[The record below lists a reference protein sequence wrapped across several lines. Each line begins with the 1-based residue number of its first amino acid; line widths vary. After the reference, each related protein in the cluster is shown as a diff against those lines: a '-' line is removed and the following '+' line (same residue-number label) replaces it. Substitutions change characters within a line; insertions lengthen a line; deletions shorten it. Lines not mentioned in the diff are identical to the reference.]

1 MLSTLRAVCRRFR
14 TVADR
19 RLAKHVLLVG
29 VPANHPCEDE
39 SACVFALAPPAPGVG
54 ARRGPLLGRIETLQ
68 SGHLSRALDG
78 GTVDLAGF
86 GACPELR
93 YDAGTIRLRS
103 SGPFDSAS
111 LTLCGSSA
119 TTVVQFIVVTPTND
133 PFVDIPLLPH
143 EVGKLVFHISFD
155 SSVYLAN
162 AARSVPFESYLRR
175 RVVFVLSDR
184 AIDSVPPTPPQ
195 LLSPCCSLLTS
206 LASGLL
212 WYAIAGARVTVVG
225 LDAVNP
231 GWLGADVMRPHGR
244 VSVKAIRNWLKRV
257 DLDEP
262 SNPKQRA
269 QAWANVDF
277 VSHAEYRAALGDEE
291 YALETVE

>member
-1 MLSTLRAVCRRFR
+1 MCRRFR

-29 VPANHPCEDE
+29 APGDHLFEDE
-39 SACVFALAPPAPGVG
+39 SACLFALAPPLPGHG
-54 ARRGPLLGRIETLQ
+54 ARRGPLLGRMDWLQ
-68 SGHLSRALDG
+68 SGHLSRALVG
-78 GTVDLAGF
+78 STIDLAGF

-93 YDAGTIRLRS
+93 QEAGTIRLRS
-103 SGPFDSAS
+103 SGPFDSTS
-111 LTLCGSSA
+111 LTLCGTSA
-119 TTVVQFIVVTPTND
+119 ARVVQFIVVTPCND
-133 PFVDIPLLPH
+133 PFLDIPLLPR

-155 SSVYLAN
+155 SSAYLAN
-162 AARSVPFESYLRR
+162 AARSVPFESYRRR

-184 AIDSVPPTPPQ
+184 AADDGVPVAAPQ
-195 LLSPCCSLLTS
+195 LLAPACSLLTS
-206 LASGLL
+206 LASGVL
-212 WYAIAGARVTVVG
+212 WYAIAGTRVTVVG

-231 GWLGADVMRPHGR
+231 GWLGVDVMRPAGR
-244 VSVKAIRNWLKRV
+244 VSTRAIRNWLKRV

-262 SNPKQRA
+262 RDAEQRA